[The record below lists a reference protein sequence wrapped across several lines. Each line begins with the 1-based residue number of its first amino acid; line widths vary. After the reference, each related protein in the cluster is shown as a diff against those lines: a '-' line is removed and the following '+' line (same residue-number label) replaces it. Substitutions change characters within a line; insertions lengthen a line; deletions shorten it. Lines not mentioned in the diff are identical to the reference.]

1 MRNKWFLII
10 SLLIIAF
17 DCRAAERNA
26 IDFSLNNWDQKTV
39 SLYGMKDRVI
49 VLTFSYANCSV
60 RCPIITGR
68 LLSLDKAMNSPRDI
82 AYVHISV
89 DPDRDTPEKR
99 RHYFSLY
106 GIDAAGDD
114 RWMFLSGRK
123 NEVSRLWKFYG
134 ITSKKIKDRKLP
146 EGYYIEYT
154 PKVFV
159 IDRNG
164 LIVYEAGFDFSE
176 EEMRSIIER
185 LYARP
190 SIRFSETTHDFG
202 TVREGDVVSYEF
214 EFTNEGRAPLIVK
227 DLIPS

>member
-17 DCRAAERNA
+17 DCKAAERNA
-26 IDFSLNNWDQKTV
+26 IDFNLSNWDHRTV
-39 SLYGMKDRVI
+39 SLREMKDRVV

-68 LLSLDKAMNSPRDI
+68 LFSLDKAMNSPSAV

-89 DPDRDTPEKR
+89 DPERDKPEKR
-99 RHYFSLY
+99 RLYFSLY
-106 GIDAAGDD
+106 GIDVTRDD

-123 NEVSRLWKFYG
+123 GELIKLWKFYG
-134 ITSKKIKDRKLP
+134 ITSKRIKDRRLP

-154 PKVFV
+154 PKVAV
-159 IDRNG
+159 IDSSG

-176 EEMRSIIER
+176 DEMRSVIER
-185 LYARP
+185 LYTKP

-202 TVREGDVVSYEF
+202 TVREGDVVSHEF
-214 EFTNEGRAPLIVK
+214 EFTNEGDAPLLIK